1 MTLTPAQIRSH
12 VRALHRSSKALD
24 DRELDALLGIRERE
38 SRLDGV
44 ELVLEHGNECIDEY
58 DGTPYEVVREAIR
71 RLAPKRGHVFYD
83 LGCGY
88 GRVVLWGA
96 LVCDAEM
103 RGIDLVPQ
111 RLAPAQR
118 AVRRLGLR
126 NARLIQGNVLSTRF
140 DDGNLFFLFD
150 PFFRETFRRVSRR
163 LARIAHHHPI
173 RIASHW
179 QSNMLLASR
188 RWLREI
194 DDGGTDDDPYRLRVF
209 ASRGAT
215 GSTH

>member
-1 MTLTPAQIRSH
+1 MNRKSPTPAQIRSH
-12 VRALHRSSKALD
+12 VRALHRSSKPID

-44 ELVLEHGNECIDEY
+44 ELVLELGNELIDAY
-58 DGTPYEVVREAIR
+58 DGTPYDVVREAIR
-71 RLAPKRGHVFYD
+71 GLAPKRGDVFYD

-96 LVCDAEM
+96 LVSDAVV
-103 RGIDLVPQ
+103 RGIELVPQ
-111 RLAPAQR
+111 RLAPARR
-118 AVRRLGLR
+118 AVERLALR
-126 NARLIQGNVLSTRF
+126 NAALIQGNVLSTPF

-150 PFFRETFRRVSRR
+150 PFFRDTFRRVSRH
-163 LARIAHHHPI
+163 LARIARDHPI

-179 QSNMLLASR
+179 ESNMLLESR

-194 DDGGTDDDPYRLRVF
+194 AVRESDGDPYRLRFFTSVL
-209 ASRGAT
+209 T
-215 GSTH
+215 